1 MKDYEKRYKKALE
14 AVKELQKANP
24 SDEGIQNWVDD
35 NFPELIES
43 EDERIRKEI
52 IHFLEVESGQMT
64 PEQFFKSED
73 EWIPWLEKQGEQKPF
88 DYENANIQQK
98 DFAPKVEPKF
108 KVGDYIKHNKANI
121 IRKVVSVNSGS
132 YYVEN
137 IETNGGIE
145 LFNAEQNF
153 HLWTIQDAKEGDV
166 LVVPP
171 VKGSEHSEQIFIFKE
186 IKDREYVKNAVE
198 YYCRCMDNK
207 FAANECGF
215 MGQSDDYLTPATKE
229 QRDLLFQKMKEAG
242 YEWDY
247 NKKGLRK
254 IEKQKPIEWN
264 EEDEEMLQAL
274 VSGIG
279 CYTYFSGIQSEDIVN
294 WLKSLK
300 QRFKEE

>member
-1 MKDYEKRYKKALE
+1 MTIEEKAKAYNEIIVRAKKYLE
-14 AVKELQKANP
+14 DCP
-24 SDEGIQNWVDD
+24 DRVDARGYI
-35 NFPELIES
+35 EHLIPPLAES
-43 EDERIRKEI
+43 EDEKIRKELI
-52 IHFLEVESGQMT
+52 VFVKSRGG
-64 PEQFFKSED
+64 FKQEY
-73 EWIPWLEKQGEQKPF
+73 IAWLEKQGEQKP
-88 DYENANIQQK
+88 YGNIQQK

-274 VSGIG
+274 VSGFG